1 MRSIKNLRTRGLMA
15 GVSVAAIAL
24 LVSGCGAD
32 MVSQSANTNLADG
45 KKQFVAKCGA
55 CHVLSRT
62 GSKGVTGPN
71 LDSAYRQALADGFPR
86 STYQGII
93 NHQIL
98 YPNPNGAMPANL
110 VSGQAA
116 RNIAAYVAWAAD
128 RPGKDSGALEA
139 AVPSLNQTTAVAKG
153 GALTIDPDPSG
164 QLKYLVAAATSVPGS
179 LTITSV
185 NKASI
190 PHNIALEGAGA
201 NAVGPIVQNGGV
213 SKITVTVKAGKYTFY
228 CSVPGHRQAGMQG
241 TLTVK

>member
-1 MRSIKNLRTRGLMA
+1 MRSSKNLRTRGLLA

-24 LVSGCGAD
+24 LASGCGAD

-45 KKQFVAKCGA
+45 KKQYVAKCGA
-55 CHVLSRT
+55 CHVLSRA

-93 NHQIL
+93 NHH
-98 YPNPNGAMPANL
+98 
-110 VSGQAA
+110 
-116 RNIAAYVAWAAD
+116 

-164 QLKYLVAAATSVPGS
+164 QLKYLVAAATSVSGS

-201 NAVGPIVQNGGV
+201 NAIGPVVQNGGV
-213 SKITVTVKAGKYTFY
+213 SKITVTVKVGKYTFY
-228 CSVPGHRQAGMQG
+228 CSVPGHRQAGMEG